1 MRVVIVG
8 AGPCGAAL
16 AVALARQGSEVV
28 LLEATP
34 QLARHFRGEALMPS
48 GLMALDQLGLLPL
61 PPEVPQRPL
70 EGWRITVEGHALFAL
85 AEPLED
91 GTDCPCTLVSQ
102 SAWLEQLL
110 GEAQRPAGL
119 KLRLG
124 TAVSD
129 LLSNGD
135 DRVDGVLL
143 ANGTALA
150 ADLVVACDGR
160 ASLLRRRA
168 GIALQEA
175 DRPIDVL
182 WFRFSPQSE
191 PLPDQGFTTLVGA
204 AGLAS
209 LFISSTGVVH
219 LGWAIAPDASTPM
232 QSSEAWIAPLA
243 AQAPPDLM
251 GWLKRNASH
260 LQQPVRFSV
269 QVGMAERWWQPGL
282 LLLGDAAHP
291 MSPVR
296 AQGINMAL
304 RDAAVAARALAHC
317 STPQALD
324 AALPAIEAA
333 RRVEVEHLQA
343 LQAEEL
349 ERGALLQRQPWLR
362 QLLAGLAPVVGPWI
376 GAYWRRQQKP
386 LRQGITPLA
395 PQR

>member
-16 AVALARQGSEVV
+16 AVTLARQGREVV
-28 LLEATP
+28 LLEAAP
-34 QLARHFRGEALMPS
+34 QQERQFRGDALMPS
-48 GLMALDQLGLLPL
+48 GLAALDQLGLLPL
-61 PPEVPQRPL
+61 PPQVPQRAL
-70 EGWRITVEGHALFAL
+70 HGWRITVEGHALVAL
-85 AEPLED
+85 AEPLE
-91 GTDCPCTLVSQ
+91 GNGAPPCTLVSQ

-110 GEAQRPAGL
+110 GDAQRPAAL
-119 KLRLG
+119 NLRLG
-124 TAVSD
+124 TAVADLHHNSD
-129 LLSNGD
+129 G
-135 DRVDGVLL
+135 RVDGVLL
-143 ANGTALA
+143 ADGTVMA

-168 GIALQEA
+168 GIALKGA

-182 WFRFSPQSE
+182 WFRFTPQAE
-191 PLPDQGFTTLVGA
+191 PLPDRGFTTLVGA

-209 LFISSTGVVH
+209 LFTSATGVVQ
-219 LGWAIAPDASTPM
+219 LGWAIAPSTPTP
-232 QSSEAWIAPLA
+232 QQPSETWIAPLA
-243 AQAPPDLM
+243 AQAPPDLA
-251 GWLKRNASH
+251 GWLRRNASQ

-304 RDAAVAARALAHC
+304 RDAAVAARVLAPC
-317 STPQALD
+317 TTPQAID

-333 RRVEVEHLQA
+333 RRAEVERLQG

-349 ERGALLQRQPWLR
+349 ERGALLQRHALLR

-376 GAYWRRQQKP
+376 SAYWRLQQQP
-386 LRQGITPLA
+386 LRQGITPLT